1 MDFDR
6 VLDEIGEFGKF
17 QLTNYLLI
25 CLPVFF
31 GAANSL
37 SYVFTAGVPN
47 YRCFVPNCDDPINPN
62 YDESWIHYAVPGET
76 DSRGIFTPEQ
86 CKLFVQDNA
95 TISRSHSLTSFNE
108 CPPNMFSSNVEECN
122 RWVYDPSEKTIVEE
136 WSITCMA
143 NHWKLSLVGTMHF
156 LGIVSGSF
164 IFGVLADRY
173 GRKIVFIL
181 SILFMSITGIGQALA
196 GNYIMFIVFAY
207 LNAIGT
213 SGVYPLAFI
222 LGVEM
227 VGRSKR
233 EMSGNVL
240 NYFYALGE
248 AAVGLV
254 AWLSGNWV
262 TVQLAVSAPPLLF
275 ALYYWI
281 VPESVRWLLAKK
293 HTHKAGRIIKRAAK
307 INGVVL
313 SDSILATFEDSD
325 DNELTDSKEGLNEQ
339 TDKSL
344 SQVAVM
350 KEAIKS
356 KTLMIRFAILIYN
369 WITNAFVYY
378 GLSLNSTSL
387 SGNKYLN
394 YALVCLIE
402 IPGYTLAW
410 IAMNKIGRRW
420 SLGLSLLLSGV
431 TCIIGAFINAV
442 GGEDL
447 VWAVVSLFLIGKLGI
462 TISFSVLYTYSAE
475 MIPTVIRSA
484 GVGALSTMAR
494 FGAMLA
500 PFVPLLGLYVKPLPL
515 ILFGILSFIAG
526 ITAFFF
532 PETLRKKLPD
542 TVDEAENLGRTEED
556 IELTSSP
563 FKES

>member
-47 YRCFVPNCDDPINPN
+47 YRCFVPNCDDPHQPN
-62 YDESWIHYAVPGET
+62 YDESWMHYAVPGKT
-76 DSRGIFTPEQ
+76 DSNGIFTPEQ
-86 CKLFVQDNA
+86 CKIFIQNNM
-95 TISRSHSLTSFNE
+95 TMSRGYSVPTF
-108 CPPNMFSSNVEECN
+108 EECSPEMFTSKEDECS
-122 RWVYDPSEKTIVEE
+122 RWVFDKSEKTIVEE
-136 WSITCMA
+136 
-143 NHWKLSLVGTMHF
+143 VGTMHF

-173 GRKIVFIL
+173 GRKIVLIL
-181 SILFMSITGIGQALA
+181 SILFMSITGIGQALS
-196 GNYIMFIVFAY
+196 GDYITFIVFAY
-207 LNAIGT
+207 LNAVGT

-307 INGVVL
+307 VNGVVL
-313 SDSILATFEDSD
+313 SDSILATFV
-325 DNELTDSKEGLNEQ
+325 DNEDGMSDSKEGMVGQSE
-339 TDKSL
+339 KPP
-344 SQVAVM
+344 SQIAVM
-350 KEAIKS
+350 KEALKS
-356 KTLMIRFAILIYN
+356 KTLMIRFVILIYN

-420 SLGLSLLLSGV
+420 SLGLSLLLCAV
-431 TCIIGAFINAV
+431 TCCTGAFIDA
-442 GGEDL
+442 DL
-447 VWAVVSLFLIGKLGI
+447 IWAVVSLFLVGKLGI

-494 FGAMLA
+494 FGAMMA

-515 ILFGILSFIAG
+515 ILFGILSLFGG
-526 ITAFFF
+526 ITAFLF
-532 PETLRKKLPD
+532 PETLKKKLPD
-542 TVDEAENLGRTEED
+542 TVEEAENLGKTDND
-556 IELTSSP
+556 IELQSSS

>member
-47 YRCFVPNCDDPINPN
+47 YRCFVPNCDDPIDPI
-62 YDESWIHYAVPGET
+62 YDESWIDYAVPGST

-86 CKLFVQDNA
+86 CQLFVQDNS
-95 TISRSHSLTSFNE
+95 TLSRQHSLTTFE
-108 CPPNMFSSNVEECN
+108 QCPPNIFTSHIEECN
-122 RWVYDPSEKTIVEE
+122 QWVFDQSERTIVQE
-136 WSITCMA
+136 WDITCMA

-164 IFGVLADRY
+164 VFGVLADRY
-173 GRKIVFIL
+173 GRKIVLIL
-181 SILFMSITGIGQALA
+181 SILFMSITGIGQALS
-196 GNYIMFIVFAY
+196 GDYITFIVFAY
-207 LNAIGT
+207 LNAVGT

-227 VGRSKR
+227 VGKSKR

-248 AAVGLV
+248 ASVGLV
-254 AWLSGNWV
+254 AWLSGNWMI
-262 TVQLAVSAPPLLF
+262 VQLAVSAPPLLF

-293 HTHKAGRIIKRAAK
+293 HTHKAGKIIKRAAK

-313 SDSILATFEDSD
+313 SDSILATFDDSD
-325 DNELTDSKEGLNEQ
+325 DNDMSDSKEGIVEE
-339 TDKSL
+339 TDKST
-344 SQVAVM
+344 SQIAVM
-350 KEAIKS
+350 KEAFKS

-420 SLGLSLLLSGV
+420 SLSSSLLLCAV
-431 TCIIGAFINAV
+431 TCVLGGFI
-442 GGEDL
+442 D
-447 VWAVVSLFLIGKLGI
+447 
-462 TISFSVLYTYSAE
+462 
-475 MIPTVIRSA
+475 A
-484 GVGALSTMAR
+484 G
-494 FGAMLA
+494 
-500 PFVPLLGLYVKPLPL
+500 
-515 ILFGILSFIAG
+515 
-526 ITAFFF
+526 
-532 PETLRKKLPD
+532 
-542 TVDEAENLGRTEED
+542 
-556 IELTSSP
+556 ELTLFFNFCLAIYISNWLFCFSNTL
-563 FKES
+563 SYS

>member
-47 YRCFVPNCDDPINPN
+47 YRCYVPNCDDPLDPN
-62 YDESWIHYAVPGET
+62 YDEPWVQHAVPGKV
-76 DSRGIFTPEQ
+76 DSHGVFTPEQ
-86 CKLFVQDNA
+86 CQVYKAENE
-95 TISRSHSLTSFNE
+95 TIKRITWEE
-108 CPPNMFSSNVEECN
+108 CPPERFSSESEECN
-122 RWVYDPSEKTIVEE
+122 RWVYDRSERTIVQD
-136 WSITCMA
+136 WSITCMD

-164 IFGVLADRY
+164 IFGILADKY

-181 SILFMSITGIGQALA
+181 SILFMSLTGIGQACA
-196 GNYIMFIVFAY
+196 GDYITFLVFAF
-207 LNAIGT
+207 LNAVGT

-227 VGRSKR
+227 VGKSKR

-254 AWLSGNWV
+254 AWLSGSWV

-313 SDSILATFEDSD
+313 SESILATFDES
-325 DNELTDSKEGLNEQ
+325 DNELSDSKDGIMEE
-339 TDKSL
+339 TDKAP
-344 SQVAVM
+344 SQVAAM
-350 KEAIKS
+350 KEALKS

-410 IAMNKIGRRW
+410 IAMNKVGRRW
-420 SLGLSLLLSGV
+420 SLGVSLLLCGF
-431 TCIIGAFINAV
+431 TCILGGFIDA
-442 GGEDL
+442 DL
-447 VWAVVSLFLIGKLGI
+447 TWAVVTLFLIGKLGI

-475 MIPTVIRSA
+475 MIPTVIRSG

-515 ILFGILSFIAG
+515 ILFGILSFFG
-526 ITAFFF
+526 GVTAFFF

-542 TVDEAENLGRTEED
+542 TVEEAENLGKVATD
-556 IELTSSP
+556 IELQSSP
-563 FKES
+563 FKQS